1 MAEKKTGLSHIL
13 YRIMETLRITVSRGA
28 RMVNK
33 SYERRGR
40 REKRREGLGY
50 IAVHENLYPPG
61 GHARGDL
68 IHCADQCRSY
78 NDSKLMNCV

>member
-28 RMVNK
+28 RVVNK
-33 SYERRGR
+33 SYGRRGR
-40 REKRREGLGY
+40 REGSGY
-50 IAVHENLYPPG
+50 IVVHENLCPPG

-68 IHCADQCRSY
+68 IHCADQCSSY